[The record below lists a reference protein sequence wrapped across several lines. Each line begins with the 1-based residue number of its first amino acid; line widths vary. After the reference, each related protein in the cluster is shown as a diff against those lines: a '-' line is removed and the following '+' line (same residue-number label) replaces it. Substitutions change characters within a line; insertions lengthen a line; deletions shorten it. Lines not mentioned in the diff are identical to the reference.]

1 MSSKRKNEWWH
12 RSVPAIYPQT
22 YLTLARERGAEPDHI
37 LRDAGLPTDL
47 FANPRAEISFL
58 QMKALVDT
66 VLQRTGDNGIGVE
79 VGWRLPPTAF
89 GNLGYGLLCS
99 ATLQDALELCL
110 RFWHLPGRVVRA
122 SLSRSGAT
130 CTIDFIL
137 IAPVPEPNH
146 HLILES
152 TLASLYRSFQLLAG
166 ATAAD
171 LEVWFQG
178 PPPAYA
184 DHVTA
189 RLGQVRYNMP
199 ATQFRFS
206 AHLLQTP
213 LAMHNPTGL
222 QFAIQQCEREES
234 LLNEIDHPVREKVRR
249 NLVLGNAGY
258 PSLQKMSEILSMTTR
273 TLRRRLEDE
282 GIQYKIMVEEAKRRD
297 AIRLLD
303 DQVMEIQQVAILLGY
318 QDPANFTRAFRQ
330 WTGQTPSQYRAARRS
345 SR

>member
-1 MSSKRKNEWWH
+1 MSNRRKNEWWH
-12 RSVPAIYPQT
+12 RSVPVIYPQT
-22 YLTLARERGAEPDHI
+22 YLSLAGERGAEPDSI
-37 LRDAGLPTDL
+37 LRDAGLPADL
-47 FANPRAEISFL
+47 LANPRAEISFL
-58 QMKALVDT
+58 QMKALVDK
-66 VLQRTGDNGIGVE
+66 VLERTGDDGIGVE

-99 ATLQDALELCL
+99 ATLQDALDLCL

-130 CTIDFIL
+130 CTIDFVL

-152 TLASLYRSFQLLAG
+152 TLASLYRGFQLLAG
-166 ATAAD
+166 ASAAD

-184 DHVTA
+184 DRVSA

-213 LAMHNPTGL
+213 LPMHNPTGL
-222 QFAIQQCEREES
+222 IFAIQQCEREES
-234 LLNEIDHPVREKVRR
+234 LLNEIENPIREKVRR
-249 NLVLGNAGY
+249 NLVLGSGGY

-273 TLRRRLEDE
+273 TLRRRLEEE
-282 GIQYKIMVEEAKRRD
+282 GIQYKTMVEETKRRD
-297 AIRLLD
+297 AVRLLD
-303 DQVMEIQQVAILLGY
+303 DEVMEIQQVAQLLGY

-330 WTGQTPSQYRAARRS
+330 WTGQTPSQYRVTRHV

>member
-1 MSSKRKNEWWH
+1 MTRKRKTEWWH

-22 YLTLARERGAEPDHI
+22 YLTLARERGVDPDR
-37 LRDAGLPTDL
+37 LLLQAGLPADL
-47 FANPRAEISFL
+47 FANPRTEISFL
-58 QMKALVDT
+58 QMNKLVAA
-66 VLQRTGDNGIGVE
+66 VLNRTGDDGIGIE

-89 GNLGYGLLCS
+89 GNLGYALLCS
-99 ATLQDALELCL
+99 ASLQDAVVLCL
-110 RFWHLPGRVVRA
+110 RFWHLMGRVLQA
-122 SLSRSGAT
+122 SMNTSGPT
-130 CTIDFIL
+130 GVIDL
-137 IAPVPEPNH
+137 MLVAPVPEPFQ
-146 HLILES
+146 HLVQE
-152 TLASLYRSFQLLAG
+152 LALAGFYRGFQLLAG

-282 GIQYKIMVEEAKRRD
+282 GIQYKTMVEETKRRD
-297 AIRLLD
+297 AVRLLD
-303 DQVMEIQQVAILLGY
+303 DQVLEIQQVAILLGY

-330 WTGQTPSQYRAARRS
+330 WTGQTPSQYRTTRRS